1 MCDKISEIAIQTF
14 FMVSFMLY
22 YYWGDGMDY
31 DKIVAMWQN
40 QDIKTVADLNQAL
53 DNYKIVFAYN
63 SNKIEGSSVT
73 IHQTREIFNN
83 GKVINFSG
91 DLRELYE
98 VQNQKN
104 CYEWLCEK
112 IIDKVEI
119 TSAFILNMHKILLA
133 GCYDENRWA
142 KGERPGEY
150 KKGFYITGD
159 NVGLPPE
166 EIEDELDNICRQI
179 NSVQVQDTEKIL
191 TAAAFLHCNFE
202 NMHPFADGNG
212 RVGRTLMNY
221 YLMIHNLPP
230 TVIFDENKETYYL
243 ALTVF
248 DKAEKLSGFIEFIK
262 EQTIKTWKKGNT
274 NLSRQLVL

>member
-1 MCDKISEIAIQTF
+1 
-14 FMVSFMLY
+14 MVSFMLY

-112 IIDKVEI
+112 IIDK
-119 TSAFILNMHKILLA
+119 
-133 GCYDENRWA
+133 
-142 KGERPGEY
+142 
-150 KKGFYITGD
+150 
-159 NVGLPPE
+159 
-166 EIEDELDNICRQI
+166 
-179 NSVQVQDTEKIL
+179 
-191 TAAAFLHCNFE
+191 
-202 NMHPFADGNG
+202 
-212 RVGRTLMNY
+212 
-221 YLMIHNLPP
+221 
-230 TVIFDENKETYYL
+230 
-243 ALTVF
+243 
-248 DKAEKLSGFIEFIK
+248 AEKLSGFIEFMK

-274 NLSRQLVL
+274 NLSRQLVF

>member
-1 MCDKISEIAIQTF
+1 
-14 FMVSFMLY
+14 MVSFMLY
-22 YYWGDGMDY
+22 YNRGDKMDY
-31 DKIVAMWQN
+31 NEVVMMWQN
-40 QDIKTVADLNQAL
+40 QEIKTVADLNQIL
-53 DNYKIVFAYN
+53 DNYKIIFAYN
-63 SNKIEGSSVT
+63 SNKIEGSTVS
-73 IHQTREIFNN
+73 IHQTREIFHN

-98 VQNQKN
+98 VQNQKI
-104 CYEWLCEK
+104 CYEWLCKK
-112 IIDKVEI
+112 IIDKAVI
-119 TSAFILNMHKILLA
+119 DSSFILNMHKLLLT
-133 GCYDENRWA
+133 GCYDENRWV

-166 EIEDELDNICRQI
+166 DIEYEIENICCQV

-230 TVIFDENKETYYL
+230 TVIFDEDKEIYYM

-248 DKAEKLSGFIEFIK
+248 DKAEKLSGFTEFIK
-262 EQTIKTWKKGNT
+262 EQTVKTWMNNNN
-274 NLSRQLVL
+274 NLNRQLVL